1 MKRREFIAV
10 TAALLVSPRH
20 VQAQGKPRRIGYLG
34 GFEFPPTLRS
44 GIGEKGWIEG
54 KNLIVDYR
62 YFEGHNER
70 LPALAA
76 ELVALNPD
84 LLICSTGQAA
94 IALKSATATIP
105 IIFVGINNPVALG
118 LVQSLSHPGGNITG
132 LTSFVPGDFVA
143 KQIQMLRELV
153 PRASKIAILANPG
166 NPMHVLSLVEEVPRA
181 ARNLGIAMPVVEA
194 TTAEQLDIAFA
205 SAAGQ
210 RADAIIVF
218 GDTMVLRQA
227 SRVVALAAEHRLPAM
242 YLFGQFTNVGGLISY
257 GPDLP
262 DLFHRAGGY
271 VDNILKGTKPADL
284 SVEQPTKFEL
294 VINMK
299 TAKALG
305 LTVPALVTRP
315 RRQCDRIAAA
325 RMTPRP

>member
-1 MKRREFIAV
+1 V
-10 TAALLVSPRH
+10 LLVSPRH
-20 VQAQGKPRRIGYLG
+20 VQAQGKPRRIGFLG
-34 GFEFPPTLRS
+34 GFEYPAPLRS
-44 GIGEKGWIEG
+44 GMDEKGWIEG

-62 YFEGHNER
+62 YFEGHIER

-76 ELVALNPD
+76 ELVALKPD
-84 LLICSTGQAA
+84 LLICTTAQAA

-105 IIFVGINNPVALG
+105 IVFVGIANPVALD

-132 LTSFVPGDFVA
+132 LTTFVPGDFNA
-143 KQIQMLRELV
+143 KQIEILRELV
-153 PRASKIAILANPG
+153 PGASKIAILANPG
-166 NPMHVLSLVEEVPRA
+166 NPMHVLSLAEEVPRA
-181 ARNLGIAMPVVEA
+181 ARNLGIALPVVEA
-194 TTAEQLDIAFA
+194 TSAEQLDIAFA

-210 RADAIIVF
+210 RADAILVF

-271 VDNILKGTKPADL
+271 VDNILKGAKPSDL
-284 SVEQPTKFEL
+284 PVEQPTKFEL
-294 VINMK
+294 VINLK
-299 TAKALG
+299 AVKALG
-305 LTVPALVTRP
+305 LTVPPSLLVRA
-315 RRQCDRIAAA
+315 DKVIE
-325 RMTPRP
+325 